1 MSAAER
7 NSWMSPM
14 REGGGEAGLVEV
26 LLEES
31 SVSGAEAGVW
41 VRDGQ
46 TAKAAPRGRAVL
58 AMERGGI
65 GDGSGPEKDNAE
77 ALRARGQRRGE
88 Y

>member
-65 GDGSGPEKDNAE
+65 GDGSG
-77 ALRARGQRRGE
+77 ARSYGNHVSSFLA
-88 Y
+88 

>member
-14 REGGGEAGLVEV
+14 REGGGAAGLVEV
-26 LLEES
+26 LLEQS

-65 GDGSGPEKDNAE
+65 GDGSG
-77 ALRARGQRRGE
+77 ARSCGNHVSSFPA
-88 Y
+88 